1 MAEGSL
7 ATADIIII
15 VLYFIFVIIVGLWSM
30 YKTNR
35 SNASG
40 YFLAGRSMLWLPI
53 GASLF
58 ASNIGTGHFIGLA
71 GTGAAAGVAVAAY
84 EIMAAFAILLLGWI
98 FLPVY
103 VSSGVYTMPEYLR
116 VRFGGQRLRI
126 FMSLS
131 ALFLY
136 VFTKISVDIYA
147 GAIFIQQAF
156 NWNIYASI
164 FILLAVT
171 AVYTITGGLAA
182 VIYTDTLQSF
192 VMVIGGI
199 ALMVIS
205 FTEIGGLEGLRL
217 EYMLAIPSSVLNDT
231 DTNTSC
237 GYPREDAFSMMRH
250 PLTSDQ
256 PWPGTII
263 GIMVIGVWYWC
274 TDQVIVQRSLAAKNV
289 THAKGG
295 SLVAGWLKLLP
306 QFLIVMP
313 GMIARVL
320 YTDEVA
326 CVDSESCMEYCQNPS
341 SCSNIAYPL
350 LILRLMP
357 VGAKGLMMAVMI
369 AALMSSLTSIFNSG
383 STIFTMDVWR
393 RLRPRAKNTE
403 LMIVGRVFVLILVGI
418 SILWVPIVQ
427 AAQGG
432 QLFQYIQ
439 SLQSYFAPSIF
450 ICFVMGVIWTR
461 TNEQGAFW
469 GLVAG
474 VALGLTRMI
483 LDILY
488 PSPACGEEDTRPG
501 IVSAVHFLYYNC
513 IVTLVSL
520 VVTIAVSLITEK
532 PSAEQIMGK
541 TYWTRGMDPTKKG
554 DPTNSTTD
562 PEQNPE
568 AVEMSKSK
576 EADEANQEEVKRIPE
591 DGEGA
596 VEADPSSRAQDD
608 NEENPAWKRCCYWFL
623 GYNPK
628 DDHEVPDEASMIKSI
643 DENPMWQKFN
653 LANAFVLCGASIG
666 MMVWWW

>member
-1 MAEGSL
+1 
-7 ATADIIII
+7 
-15 VLYFIFVIIVGLWSM
+15 
-30 YKTNR
+30 
-35 SNASG
+35 
-40 YFLAGRSMLWLPI
+40 
-53 GASLF
+53 
-58 ASNIGTGHFIGLA
+58 
-71 GTGAAAGVAVAAY
+71 
-84 EIMAAFAILLLGWI
+84 
-98 FLPVY
+98 
-103 VSSGVYTMPEYLR
+103 MPEYLR

-171 AVYTITGGLAA
+171 AIYTITGGLAA

-205 FTEIGGLEGLRL
+205 FMEIGGLEGLML
-217 EYMLAIPSSVLNDT
+217 EYMQAIPSSVLN

-295 SLVAGWLKLLP
+295 SLVAGYLKLLP

-326 CVDSESCMEYCQNPS
+326 CVDSEACTEYCQNPS

-393 RLRPRAKNTE
+393 RVRPQARNTE

-450 ICFVMGVIWTR
+450 ICFVMGVIWPR

-483 LDILY
+483 LDIIY
-488 PSPACGEEDTRPG
+488 PSPACGVEDTRPG
-501 IVSAVHFLYYNC
+501 IVSGVHFLYYNC

-532 PSAEQIMGK
+532 PLPEQVMGK
-541 TYWTRGMDPTKKG
+541 TYWTRGMDIKAG
-554 DPTNSTTD
+554 DKNGKTTD

-568 AVEMSKSK
+568 AVEMNKSK
-576 EADEANQEEVKRIPE
+576 EANEATQDEVKRAPG

-596 VEADPSSRAQDD
+596 LEAEPAPQNTTE
-608 NEENPAWKRCCYWFL
+608 NEETSVLKRCVYWFL

-643 DENPMWQKFN
+643 DENPMWQKFT
-653 LANAFVLCGASIG
+653 LVNAIILCGVSVA

>member
-1 MAEGSL
+1 MATETAEIG
-7 ATADIIII
+7 AADIAII
-15 VLYFIFVIIVGLWSM
+15 VVYFVFVIAVGLWSM

-35 SNASG
+35 GNASG

-71 GTGAAAGVAVAAY
+71 GTGAASGLAVAAY
-84 EIMAAFAILLLGWI
+84 EIMASFAILLLGWI

-136 VFTKISVDIYA
+136 VFTKISVDIFA
-147 GAIFIQQAF
+147 GAVFIQQAF

-192 VMVIGGI
+192 IMVIGGV
-199 ALMVIS
+199 ALMIIS
-205 FTEIGGLEGLRL
+205 FVEIGGLDELRVR
-217 EYMLAIPSSVLNDT
+217 YMQAIPSSTLNDT
-231 DTNTSC
+231 NTTC
-237 GYPREDAFSMMRH
+237 GYPRGDAFSLMRH
-250 PLTSDQ
+250 PVTSDQ

-295 SLVAGWLKLLP
+295 SLLAGYLKLLP

-326 CVDSESCMEYCQNPS
+326 CVDSDSCMEYCQNPS

-357 VGAKGLMMAVMI
+357 TGARGLMMAVMI

-393 RLRPRAKNTE
+393 RLRPKAKNTE
-403 LMIVGRVFVLILVGI
+403 LMIVGRAFVLVLVGV

-427 AAQGG
+427 VAQGG

-450 ICFVMGVIWTR
+450 ICFVSGVIWQR

-483 LDILY
+483 LDIIY
-488 PSPACGEEDTRPG
+488 PEPGCGVDDTRPS
-501 IVSAVHFLYYNC
+501 IVKGVHFLYYNC
-513 IVTLVSL
+513 IVTAVSMI
-520 VVTIAVSLITEK
+520 VTIAVSLLTEK
-532 PSAEQIMGK
+532 PTPAQVMGK
-541 TYWTRGMDPTKKG
+541 TFWTRGMDPTTGEPARSETGPDK
-554 DPTNSTTD
+554 S
-562 PEQNPE
+562 PEGVELTKPE
-568 AVEMSKSK
+568 AAKESGEEKKSPEKDADARVESDATPNSQN
-576 EADEANQEEVKRIPE
+576 DEEKPK
-591 DGEGA
+591 
-596 VEADPSSRAQDD
+596 
-608 NEENPAWKRCCYWFL
+608 WKRCLYWFL
-623 GYNPK
+623 GYQP
-628 DDHEVPDEASMIKSI
+628 DEDHEVPEEASMIKSI
-643 DENPMWQKFN
+643 EENPFWQKFA
-653 LANAFVLCGASIG
+653 LVNAVVLCGVCIA